1 MKDPAGTPVVI
12 LCGGKGTRLGSIGK
26 VKPKPLVSIGGMP
39 VLWHIMKSYAC
50 HGFKDFVL
58 CLGYK
63 GEMIEEFFTSGT
75 VDGEPA
81 CSGSPTEAGW
91 NITFAHTGENTGTSG
106 RALLI
111 KPHVE
116 KSERF
121 FLTYGDG
128 VSSVP
133 IPKLLEYHLEKGKI
147 ATVTGVHPQTTFGV
161 IREEGGVVTGF
172 SEKPRLN
179 VLINGGFFVM
189 ERDAFSFFD
198 DDGPLE
204 ERPLKRLTKEGEL
217 AVYRHEGFWQCMD
230 NRKEVEGLNRLW
242 DEGERPWAIWE
253 TQWAR

>member
-1 MKDPAGTPVVI
+1 MKEPAGVPVVI

-26 VKPKPLVSIGGMP
+26 VRPKPLVPIGGMP

-58 CLGYK
+58 CLGHK

-75 VDGEPA
+75 VGGESA
-81 CSGSPTEAGW
+81 CAVDPTEADW
-91 NITFAHTGENTGTSG
+91 NITFARTGENTGTSG
-106 RALLI
+106 RVLLI

-116 KSERF
+116 KSDRF

-133 IPKLLEYHLEKGKI
+133 IDKLLQYHLHKGKI
-147 ATVTGVHPQTTFGV
+147 TTVTGVHPHTTFGV
-161 IREEGGVVTGF
+161 LREEGGIVTAF
-172 SEKPRLN
+172 AEKPRLD
-179 VLINGGFFVM
+179 VIINGGFFVM
-189 ERDAFSFFD
+189 ERRVFDFLD

-204 ERPLKRLTKEGEL
+204 ERPLKQLTKEGQL
-217 AVYRHEGFWQCMD
+217 AVYRYEGFWQCMD

-242 DEGERPWAIWE
+242 DSNERPWAIWE
-253 TQWAR
+253 TQWTR